1 MTLKSPGLRP
11 RDLCA
16 GGARRVD
23 LTLFGASARRLYSS
37 GARAGGRF
45 VNISFS
51 SVHSY
56 LGRFS
61 LLYGSRGEALRVSFS
76 SLGVKLYSGD
86 WSPIFCLLGRPHP
99 QTTPSLH
106 SRLWVLPITLNETV
120 PPYPPQPS
128 KKLFFY
134 GRWRAKS
141 LLPPSSTPGK
151 KQTNQPFNYGAE
163 AFGLC
168 CFVEGRTLLSSVKGC
183 SLPNS
188 HYHI

>member
-1 MTLKSPGLRP
+1 M
-11 RDLCA
+11 
-16 GGARRVD
+16 D

-151 KQTNQPFNYGAE
+151 KQTNQPFNYGAA

>member
-1 MTLKSPGLRP
+1 MAPDEGREEGTGRKRLTLKSPGLGLRP

-16 GGARRVD
+16 GGVRRVD
-23 LTLFGASARRLYSS
+23 LTLFGASARRLCSS

-56 LGRFS
+56 LGCFS
-61 LLYGSRGEALRVSFS
+61 LLYGSLGEALRVSLS
-76 SLGVKLYSGD
+76 SFGVKLYSGD
-86 WSPIFCLLGRPHP
+86 GSPIFCLLGRPHP

-120 PPYPPQPS
+120 PPYPPLPS

-141 LLPPSSTPGK
+141 LLPPFSTPGK
-151 KQTNQPFNYGAE
+151 TNKQTSP
-163 AFGLC
+163 
-168 CFVEGRTLLSSVKGC
+168 
-183 SLPNS
+183 
-188 HYHI
+188 